1 MTPEIDNVLEQLRAA
16 EQPLGIAVSGGS
28 DSMALMI
35 LAAKAGVR
43 AHVATVDHRLRPE
56 AADEARHVAQEAAR
70 LGYSHETLVWTGW
83 DGQGNL
89 QDAARRARRR
99 LLSAWAAERVISTVL
114 LGHTLDDQAETVLM
128 RLSRAAGVDGLSAM
142 SARRFDHGVKWWRP
156 LLGVRRATLQQ
167 VLQAEGV
174 DWVSDPSNQDPKY
187 ARVRMRQL
195 SPALEQAGLSAEA
208 LAQVATQMAE
218 ARAALDHAA
227 ATLGQQIVQQNGAAL
242 VVQSAP
248 FWQAPHE
255 LRRRLFL
262 MALDWLDPAGYAP
275 RGTSVAQALADLQSG
290 RATSLANVLVRPRQ
304 RALWLYRTPESVSD
318 LKCPATEIWG
328 EKWLARSLSAETS
341 RTRDLTMRALGA
353 DGLAQLPQTP
363 EKYRLRRA
371 LMVEPSL
378 WQGPRLVAAPTVVP
392 HLDWQIECKKTW
404 CDNCA
409 GILSH

>member
-1 MTPEIDNVLEQLRAA
+1 MTPEIDNVLKQLRAA
-16 EQPLGIAVSGGS
+16 KQPLGIAVSGGS

-70 LGYSHETLVWTGW
+70 LGYYHDTLVWTGW

-99 LLSAWAAERVISTVL
+99 LLSAWAAERGIGTVL

-142 SARRFDHGVKWWRP
+142 SDRRFDHGMTWWRP
-156 LLGVRRATLQQ
+156 LLGVRRETLQQ

-195 SPALEQAGLSAEA
+195 SPALEQAGLSAED
-208 LAQVATQMAE
+208 LAQVAAQMSE
-218 ARAALDHAA
+218 VKAALDHAA

-242 VVQSAP
+242 VVQSAK
-248 FWQAPHE
+248 FWQAPPE

-275 RGTSVAQALADLQSG
+275 RGTSVAQALADLQAG

-304 RALWLYRTPESVSD
+304 RALWLYRTPESVSG

-328 EKWLARSLSAETS
+328 EKWLVRSLLPETASAC
-341 RTRDLTMRALGA
+341 DLTMRALGP

-392 HLDWQIECKKTW
+392 HPDWQIECKKTW